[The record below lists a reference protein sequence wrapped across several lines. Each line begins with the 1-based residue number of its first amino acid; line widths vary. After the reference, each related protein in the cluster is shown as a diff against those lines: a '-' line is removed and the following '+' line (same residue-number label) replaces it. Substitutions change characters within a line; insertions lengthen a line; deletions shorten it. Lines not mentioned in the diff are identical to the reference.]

1 LSHDS
6 TNAFP
11 WLADELL
18 GLERDG
24 LLRKRREVKSL
35 SDGQCEIDGRR
46 LVNFASND
54 YLDLAH
60 DPRVIAAAREALES
74 AGAGATASAL
84 VTGRTEWHARLEQRL
99 AEFEGHEAAILF
111 PTGYAANLGTITALV
126 GSEDVVFCDRLNHA
140 SLIDGCKLSGARLR
154 VYRHTQLDK
163 FQRELE
169 KSAGY
174 RRRLIV
180 TDSLFS
186 MDGVPAPLVELCDLA
201 ERFDA
206 ALLIDEAHA
215 TGLFG
220 EQGRGLAELHGIE
233 EHLSLIRI
241 GTLSKGLASLGGFVT
256 GSQQLIDW
264 LWNRARPQMF
274 STALPPSACAAAIA
288 AIDIIEQEPQR
299 RQQLL
304 STCEAF
310 RQRLTTV
317 GLDVP
322 EGGIGPIIPILLND
336 PARAV
341 ATASKLEKVGFL
353 VAAIRPPTVPTGT
366 SRLRIT
372 LTAGHGCEIVGKLFD
387 AICPIVDNQKRVTE

>member
-1 LSHDS
+1 MSNDP
-6 TNAFP
+6 TNTFP
-11 WLADELL
+11 WLADELRD
-18 GLERDG
+18 LERGG
-24 LLRKRREVKSL
+24 LLRKRRQVKSL
-35 SDGQCEIDGRR
+35 PDGLCEIDGRR

-54 YLDLAH
+54 YLNLAH

-99 AEFEGHEAAILF
+99 AAFEGHEAAILF

-126 GSEDVVFCDRLNHA
+126 GDDDIVFCDRLNHA

-163 FQRELE
+163 LQRELE
-169 KSAGY
+169 KAAGH

-220 EQGRGLAELHGIE
+220 EQGRGLAELDNIE
-233 EHLSLIRI
+233 EHPSLIRI

-288 AIDIIEQEPQR
+288 AIDIIEQEPER
-299 RQQLL
+299 
-304 STCEAF
+304 
-310 RQRLTTV
+310 RQRLLETCDTFRKKLITA

-322 EGGIGPIIPILLND
+322 EGGIGPIMPIILND
-336 PARAV
+336 PERAV
-341 ATASKLEKVGFL
+341 AAASELEEAGFL

-372 LTAGHGCEIVGKLFD
+372 VTAGHGDETVDKLFHSL
-387 AICPIVDNQKRVTE
+387 C

>member
-1 LSHDS
+1 MSSQH
-6 TNAFP
+6 TTENVFP
-11 WLADELL
+11 WLTDELR

-24 LLRKRREVKSL
+24 LLRKRRQVKSL
-35 SDGQCEIDGRR
+35 PDGQCEIDGRR

-54 YLDLAH
+54 YLNLAH

-99 AEFEGHEAAILF
+99 AVFEGQESAILF

-154 VYRHTQLDK
+154 IYRHTQLDK
-163 FQRELE
+163 LQRELE

-186 MDGVPAPLVELCDLA
+186 MDGVPAPLVDLCELA

-206 ALLIDEAHA
+206 TLLIDEAHA

-220 EQGRGLAELHGIE
+220 EQGRGLAELFNVE
-233 EHLSLIRI
+233 EHPSLIRI

-288 AIDIIEQEPQR
+288 AIDIIEQEPDR

-304 STCEAF
+304 ASCATF
-310 RQRLTTV
+310 RHKLISA
-317 GLDVP
+317 GLDLP
-322 EGGIGPIIPILLND
+322 EGGIGPIMPIILND
-336 PARAV
+336 PERAV
-341 ATASKLEKVGFL
+341 AAASKIEEVGFL
-353 VAAIRPPTVPTGT
+353 VAAIRPPTVPKGT

-372 LTAGHGCEIVGKLFD
+372 PTAGHGEETRDKLFVLLSKFIKD
-387 AICPIVDNQKRVTE
+387 G

>member
-1 LSHDS
+1 MSSQH
-6 TNAFP
+6 TTENVFP
-11 WLADELL
+11 WLADELRDI
-18 GLERDG
+18 ERDG
-24 LLRKRREVKSL
+24 LLRKRRQVKSL
-35 SDGQCEIDGRR
+35 PDGLCEIDGRR

-54 YLDLAH
+54 YLNLAH
-60 DPRVIAAAREALES
+60 DPRIIAAAREALES

-99 AEFEGHEAAILF
+99 ATFEGQAAAILF

-126 GSEDVVFCDRLNHA
+126 GGEDVIFCDRLNHA

-163 FQRELE
+163 LQRELE

-201 ERFDA
+201 ERFGA
-206 ALLIDEAHA
+206 GLLIDEAHA

-220 EQGRGLAELHGIE
+220 EQGRGLAEFFNVE
-233 EHLSLIRI
+233 ERPSLIRI

-274 STALPPSACAAAIA
+274 STALPPSVCAVALAAL
-288 AIDIIEQEPQR
+288 DIIEQEPQR

-304 STCEAF
+304 AQCETF
-310 RQRLTTV
+310 RQELTTA
-317 GLDVP
+317 GFEVP
-322 EGGIGPIIPILLND
+322 AGGIGPIIPIILND

-341 ATASKLEKVGFL
+341 TAATQLEEAGFL

-372 LTAGHGCEIVGKLFD
+372 LGAGHHSEVVGKLFAALHPLARD
-387 AICPIVDNQKRVTE
+387 S

>member
-1 LSHDS
+1 MSHDS
-6 TNAFP
+6 TNAFH
-11 WLADELL
+11 WLADELRDV
-18 GLERDG
+18 ERDG
-24 LLRKRREVKSL
+24 LLRKRRQVKSL
-35 SDGQCEIDGRR
+35 PDGLCEIDGRR

-54 YLDLAH
+54 YLNLAH
-60 DPRVIAAAREALES
+60 DPRVIAAAREALEA

-99 AEFEGHEAAILF
+99 ATFEGAEAAILF
-111 PTGYAANLGTITALV
+111 PTGYAANLGTITALL
-126 GSEDVVFCDRLNHA
+126 GSEDIVFCDRLNHA

-163 FQRELE
+163 LQRELE

-186 MDGVPAPLVELCDLA
+186 MDGVPAPLVELCNLA

-220 EQGRGLAELHGIE
+220 EQGRGLAEFFNIE
-233 EHLSLIRI
+233 EHPALIRV

-274 STALPPSACAAAIA
+274 STALPPSVCAAALA
-288 AIDIIEQEPQR
+288 ALDIIEQEPQR
-299 RQQLL
+299 RQKLL
-304 STCEAF
+304 ATCETF
-310 RQRLTTV
+310 RQKLTTA
-317 GLDVP
+317 GLKVP
-322 EGGIGPIIPILLND
+322 TDGIGPIVPIILNE
-336 PARAV
+336 PGRVVV
-341 ATASKLEKVGFL
+341 AAAQLEEAGFL

-372 LTAGHGCEIVGKLFD
+372 LTAGHGCEIVGKLLD
-387 AICPIVDNQKRVTE
+387 AMLMITGSCNI